1 MAQNQNNVAAGAAG
15 AQAGGLAT
23 ERPATRG
30 RIIILNA
37 LPLNALPRA
46 PHLRLDILPVSISD
60 LAVWTQRRL
69 QEGYEIVHYI
79 RHQAT
84 ISALRAAG
92 IPLSET
98 PNAGLYQYQHG
109 DILVVATLRNP
120 PRGQEVQQLDIN
132 DLESWIVMV
141 L

>member
-1 MAQNQNNVAAGAAG
+1 MAQTQNNVAAGAAG
-15 AQAGGLAT
+15 AQAGA
-23 ERPATRG
+23 RQQNPATRG
-30 RIIILNA
+30 RIVILNA
-37 LPLNALPRA
+37 LPLNAFPRA

-69 QEGYEIVHYI
+69 QEGYEIVHFI

-84 ISALRAAG
+84 IAALRVAG

-120 PRGQEVQQLDIN
+120 PRGQEVQQVSPQ
-132 DLESWIVMV
+132 DLESWVVTV

>member
-60 LAVWTQRRL
+60 LTQWVQRRVA
-69 QEGYEIVHYI
+69 EGWQMVHYI
-79 RHQAT
+79 RHSAT
-84 ISALRAAG
+84 VETLRAIG
-92 IPLSET
+92 IPLNPQ
-98 PNAGLYQYQHG
+98 PNSGLYQYQYG
-109 DILVVATLRNP
+109 DVLIVITLRNP

>member
-1 MAQNQNNVAAGAAG
+1 MAQTQNNVAPNGAGASAG
-15 AQAGGLAT
+15 ARQQN
-23 ERPATRG
+23 PATRG

-37 LPLNALPRA
+37 LPLNALPRS
-46 PHLRLDILPVSISD
+46 HLRLDTLPVSISD

-69 QEGYEIVHYI
+69 QEGYEIVHFI

-84 ISALRAAG
+84 IATLRAAG

-98 PNAGLYQYQHG
+98 PNVGLYQYQHG
-109 DILVVATLRNP
+109 DVVVVVTLRAP
-120 PRGQEVQQLDIN
+120 QRGQEQQQVNISE
-132 DLESWIVMV
+132 LEAWIVMV